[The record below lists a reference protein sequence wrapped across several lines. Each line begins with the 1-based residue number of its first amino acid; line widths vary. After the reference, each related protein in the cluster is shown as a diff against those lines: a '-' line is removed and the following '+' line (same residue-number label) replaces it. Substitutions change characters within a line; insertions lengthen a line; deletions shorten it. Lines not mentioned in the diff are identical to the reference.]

1 MLQEEHVVILE
12 KISGMSEKQKK
23 STQES
28 FIYNRPSES
37 EGCFL
42 SEGQEE
48 SKKSFLSEGQEENNI
63 KTKSCKILR

>member
-12 KISGMSEKQKK
+12 KISGMSERQKK

-42 SEGQEE
+42 P
-48 SKKSFLSEGQEENNI
+48 EGQEENKRCFLSFGQEEGNI
-63 KTKSCKILR
+63 QN